1 MSMNARIATPKA
13 EGFLRAFLESYKDCR
28 QSYTEPE
35 WELVWSASEVWNCL
49 MPWTT
54 TRPELARESSEPVLA
69 KVAEKLGLDY
79 WEREPLGLDG
89 ALYPKGGNVDYGFP
103 FPILVAIE
111 HENDRTGFISEV
123 QKLLSVRCPLKVGIT
138 YVLGDTDSSVWL
150 AVLGQQAKRKFER
163 IAQFISEDPATEYL
177 LLVGCEEEPHEIKWY
192 YSILSPAAQPDD
204 FRFLPCDGCSTM
216 VD

>member
-1 MSMNARIATPKA
+1 
-13 EGFLRAFLESYKDCR
+13 
-28 QSYTEPE
+28 
-35 WELVWSASEVWNCL
+35 
-49 MPWTT
+49 
-54 TRPELARESSEPVLA
+54 
-69 KVAEKLGLDY
+69 
-79 WEREPLGLDG
+79 
-89 ALYPKGGNVDYGFP
+89 
-103 FPILVAIE
+103 
-111 HENDRTGFISEV
+111 
-123 QKLLSVRCPLKVGIT
+123 
-138 YVLGDTDSSVWL
+138 LGDTDSSVWL